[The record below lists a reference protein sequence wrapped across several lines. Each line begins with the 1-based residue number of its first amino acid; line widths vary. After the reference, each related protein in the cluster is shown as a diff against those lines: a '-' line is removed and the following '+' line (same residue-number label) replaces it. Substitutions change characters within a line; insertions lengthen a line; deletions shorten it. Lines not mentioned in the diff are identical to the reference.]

1 MANKTYPIQIQS
13 KNGLDMDTD
22 ASQVA
27 KGDWTYALNARTHSS
42 NKTNLNNANLNLTT
56 GDKRSVK
63 PYLGE
68 ENVPTVWR
76 NWAGGTVSAPS
87 AGAVVC
93 GKIEGNGIYN
103 KGYFVF
109 RKFTPTSEYAC
120 RISFW
125 SEGVDYLIVTLGN
138 LNQSNSVWLNF
149 DFTAVAQ
156 IDDYLYFIGPDNIQ
170 YKYPIKGLPSTVT
183 NTTTNPYRLIK
194 VKPLGAPEL
203 INEGVYFL
211 QGNQINRVEGNT
223 PDGVQF
229 AYTYKYYDNT
239 ETPLSFFTEIYPV
252 IIRNDSPFDVYR
264 VKHSPLD
271 DSNQFANN
279 LRALGVK
286 SLIFYYRQSDTGLW
300 KTIDEFVLDGVN
312 FVQVFFYPTNDG
324 GIALPN
330 NKQNK
335 YFEAI
340 PITSKALETVNG
352 RIFLGN
358 NRLSYTSPVV
368 PNPSSYSIAIGGG
381 NNTLT
386 DAQIF
391 TQDKLKSIKAGGRY
405 NVGVYGLDAFGR
417 VTGITK
423 LSSITIPRK
432 NSILD
437 QAGAVQIE
445 LTKNFQNVLTA
456 GISNAVTFPA
466 GTTRYGFAV
475 TKCLNISLFLTGI
488 AKWQYYYIPT
498 NTTGATNPYNGYV
511 LSEAWAP
518 FYGGR
523 AAPTGIAVI
532 LNAGEAYQ
540 WQLGDRLYVNI
551 GYYCSAQFPAGT
563 VQVANPIRYDFE
575 IIEVFGNV
583 LILDQASAQDWY
595 VRMADA
601 TTINPFAYDIQ
612 HVAYEIYRPTQ
623 DNVTSNL
630 YYAANAPAPISELT
644 SDPATNVKLLEG
656 DVMLVP
662 YGYSAVVPNRIIY
675 NQGFKYVK
683 AVDVNT
689 AINNN
694 FRLEEAETK
703 RLPVLLFK
711 ECTTWSVNFPYDQT
725 WNNRTLGWINQ
736 PLTISS
742 QIPLDSQTHI
752 CFSDPK
758 IAATEVDGTGNFDAL
773 NYAIYPQEYGPISKL
788 IRVSD
793 NQLESVGAL
802 LMSLFQRE
810 TVSIYISRVTLQ
822 EITNVAQVLLSDKIL
837 GSFNAQLGSF
847 GCINPESVIRQDNR
861 IYYWD
866 ATKNKVVRY
875 SRDGLTAISDFGMK
889 SQFALFRD
897 KPTKVYAGYDYPN
910 EELYLTFKTNPALSA
925 PTYVWNEIENRWVT
939 LHTVNPQFY
948 GPSGEYSVFTYF
960 IGGLPKGFTDVNNP
974 SRFNINQVV
983 TPIIDFAVNPDLLI
997 RKNAMAVWLYKNF
1010 TPKQGDVGLLVSMN
1024 KGWDYFSNETQ
1035 LTLAGEQPQDNF
1047 DGQELLKYT
1056 FDKIPYDQL
1065 ITEANEASFVQ
1076 GEDWFTF
1083 FYATLRIRLGQN
1095 KRGIYLINLQYQYE
1109 DNEATEGL
1117 S

>member
-1 MANKTYPIQIQS
+1 
-13 KNGLDMDTD
+13 MDTD

-194 VKPLGAPEL
+194 VKPLGAPE
-203 INEGVYFL
+203 INLELNGTIFQQKIAKEEPRVTDGL
-211 QGNQINRVEGNT
+211 Q
-223 PDGVQF
+223 F
-229 AYTYKYYDNT
+229 SYAYKYYDNT
-239 ETPLSFFTEIYPV
+239 ITPLSYFSEVLPLLPNEVY
-252 IIRNDSPFDVYR
+252 II
-264 VKHSPLD
+264 KHSSLD
-271 DSNQFANN
+271 DSNTSANN
-279 LRALGVK
+279 LRALGVQ
-286 SLIFYYRQSDTGLW
+286 SLIFYFRKSDVGLW
-300 KTIDEFVLDGVN
+300 YQLAETKLNGTTVAVSFN
-312 FVQVFFYPTNDG
+312 PATTS

-358 NRLSYTSPVV
+358 NKLSFENPTVPSGSSSIQLEAFSQNLEYTNLNINTAVKVKSFKE
-368 PNPSSYSIAIGGG
+368 GGV
-381 NNTLT
+381 
-386 DAQIF
+386 
-391 TQDKLKSIKAGGRY
+391 Y
-405 NVGVYGLDAFGR
+405 NIGVYGVDAFGR
-417 VTGITK
+417 PTPITQIGSTQIFRRNPEIFDTNPDYQQIRNTRKFKQGI
-423 LSSITIPRK
+423 
-432 NSILD
+432 
-437 QAGAVQIE
+437 G
-445 LTKNFQNVLTA
+445 A
-456 GISNAVTFPA
+456 GISNAVTFPI

-475 TKCLNISLFLTGI
+475 TKCLNMSLFITGVAGWLYAYDKDRI
-488 AKWQYYYIPT
+488 A
-498 NTTGATNPYNGYV
+498 
-511 LSEAWAP
+511 LS
-518 FYGGR
+518 
-523 AAPTGIAVI
+523 APTVPYFPYVMQRNDASNPVFSPVGPTPATIAVY
-532 LNAGEAYQ
+532 LSAGEGYQ
-540 WQLGDRLYVNI
+540 WQAGDRLHVVN
-551 GYYCSAQFPAGT
+551 GYYAKSPDYSSGTTLRFSQNDYEIAQA
-563 VQVANPIRYDFE
+563 
-575 IIEVFGNV
+575 FGNV
-583 LILDQASAQDWY
+583 LILEQDAYQTWY
-595 VRMADA
+595 VSVGSGENFNY
-601 TTINPFAYDIQ
+601 I
-612 HVAYEIYRPTQ
+612 HYEIYRPEVVAGDQ
-623 DNVTSNL
+623 V
-630 YYAANAPAPISELT
+630 YYAASPLAPITELT
-644 SDPATNVKLLEG
+644 NNPSDNLKALEG
-656 DVMLVP
+656 DVMLLP
-662 YGYSAVVPNRIIY
+662 FGFSAVSKNKVKYNDFRNAWFTYDPFGVPTTISYPIP
-675 NQGFKYVK
+675 GIEV
-683 AVDVNT
+683 T
-689 AINNN
+689 
-694 FRLEEAETK
+694 
-703 RLPVLLFK
+703 LFK

-1095 KRGIYLINLQYQYE
+1095 KRGIYLVNLQYQYE

-1117 S
+1117 